1 MSSGLFVFIHVL
13 KAVGNALQNKSIE
26 RTRNS
31 IRGLMDL
38 APSEAWVKEG
48 GEWVNKAAA
57 EVSVGQIMIVKPGE
71 KIPLDGEVIA
81 GDSSVN
87 QAPITG
93 ESLPVDKAPGDPVY
107 AGTVNQNGSLEI
119 RVTKIVKDTAIAR
132 IIHLVEEAQEQKS
145 PTQA

>member
-1 MSSGLFVFIHVL
+1 
-13 KAVGNALQNKSIE
+13 
-26 RTRNS
+26 
-31 IRGLMDL
+31 MDL

-119 RVTKIVKDTAIAR
+119 RVTKM
-132 IIHLVEEAQEQKS
+132 
-145 PTQA
+145 